1 MKRYPGRMLAATVAL
16 TLAACGGGGGDPVP
30 AGTCQRAAIPSTG
43 PGDTLHYFPAEVGR
57 TWTYRNESSGQ
68 TAVMTVSGTQV
79 VASETASVFT
89 MTSAGSA
96 TSTELV
102 VKRPAGVYV
111 LSDQS
116 AEPPFDTLYP
126 SLVLPFPVAPMPET
140 QQATCSALDMGDL
153 DGDLRPDKAD
163 VTFTLRV
170 FSVTE
175 TAPVAAGTFVDVAH
189 VQSIARVHATAT
201 TAGVLDVV
209 VTQDDWFAKDVGR
222 VNSLLTIA
230 VPSIGYSEQ
239 ETISLQSWTVPSGA
253 ALVAAPLAASLGAEP
268 GRPERLEATAL
279 RVVREVLAARR

>member
-1 MKRYPGRMLAATVAL
+1 MKRYPGRLLAATVAL

-68 TAVMTVSGTQV
+68 TA
-79 VASETASVFT
+79 
-89 MTSAGSA
+89 
-96 TSTELV
+96 
-102 VKRPAGVYV
+102 
-111 LSDQS
+111 
-116 AEPPFDTLYP
+116 
-126 SLVLPFPVAPMPET
+126 
-140 QQATCSALDMGDL
+140 
-153 DGDLRPDKAD
+153 
-163 VTFTLRV
+163 
-170 FSVTE
+170 
-175 TAPVAAGTFVDVAH
+175 AGTFVDVAH

-230 VPSIGYSEQ
+230 APSIGYSEQ